1 MTMPSFE
8 STFRHSLVFLC
19 FFIALPTQ
27 SYTEQELK
35 AFAKLEQKMTQ
46 QPEAAKA
53 GATDDIQNKAQAYR
67 EEALTLSRN
76 VQDLVKEETLSPL
89 LERQKPTRHPDQ
101 APKGVMVF
109 VSLTMPKTALK
120 QLLMQSE
127 HLGVPLV
134 IRGVLPEGFPAT
146 VKRIEALIRSPNK

>member
-1 MTMPSFE
+1 MTIPSFE
-8 STFRHSLVFLC
+8 STFRRSLVFLC
-19 FFIALPTQ
+19 FFIALPAQ
-27 SYTEQELK
+27 AYTEQELK

-46 QPEAAKA
+46 QPEAAKTWP
-53 GATDDIQNKAQAYR
+53 TDDIQNKAQAYR

-76 VQDLVKEETLSPL
+76 VQDLIKEESLSPL
-89 LERQKPTRHPDQ
+89 LGRQKPTRNPDQ

-146 VKRIEALIRSPNK
+146 